1 MARRRSSHLCAPRWF
16 VGGVGG
22 QEGWEVRK
30 GGRVRKLPS
39 HLPSST
45 PRSSRPPAVSVLRSP
60 MFVGGVGGQEGWEVR
75 KGGRSGRV
83 GGQEG
88 WEVRKGGRSG
98 SFPPISHL
106 PSPIPSLQPRP
117 LAVSSAPRW
126 FCGGSGRSG
135 SFPPIPS
142 LQPATCGVRLALPP
156 QRGTL
161 TLTVAGRRRG
171 GGLC

>member
-1 MARRRSSHLCAPRWF
+1 MARRRSSPLVCSPM
-16 VGGVGG
+16 VCGGSGRSGRVGG
-22 QEGWEVRK
+22 QEGWE
-30 GGRVRKLPS
+30 VRKLPS